1 MSFVDVAIPGIIGLV
16 LLLWPQSMFFGSSA
30 PPNEKK
36 LRLLRYLGALLLLV
50 AFLYLAIKL
59 VSR

>member
-30 PPNEKK
+30 APNEKK